1 LPAEGEREA
10 RLRQATACDSEFAL
24 LKLENQVIDFAAV
37 ENAKIRKW
45 QNQMSIGSANLRT
58 A

>member
-1 LPAEGEREA
+1 
-10 RLRQATACDSEFAL
+10 